1 MQHPVFYHVFP
12 KTKFMNKIILS
23 VVCMAVSLFSFAQ
36 NKMINDPNAQSRTAT
51 GFHAVKI
58 SHGIDLYLSQGNEEA
73 VAVSASNTNYRDKIK
88 TEVENGVLKIYL
100 ENEHGFSWNSGNHK
114 LKAYVSFKMLDE
126 LTASGGSDVFF
137 ESEIAVEKLNIN
149 LSGGSDLKK
158 GLVKINDLSLNQSG
172 GSDVNLSG
180 TVINLKVVASGGSDL
195 KGFDLV
201 TDICDVQAS
210 GGSDTHITV
219 NKELNI
225 NASGGS
231 DVHYRGNGVVK
242 ELRSSGSSSV
252 SKRS

>member
-1 MQHPVFYHVFP
+1 MQHLFINDVFIKLLIITFP
-12 KTKFMNKIILS
+12 KTNVMSKILLS
-23 VVCMAVSLFSFAQ
+23 VFCMAVSLFSFAQ
-36 NKMINDPNAQSRTAT
+36 NKTINDPNAQSRTAA

-58 SHGIDLYLSQGNEEA
+58 SHGIDLYITQGNEEA
-73 VAVSASNTNYRDKIK
+73 VAVSASSTNYRDKIK

-100 ENEHGFSWNSGNHK
+100 ENENGFSWSSGNHK

-149 LSGGSDLKK
+149 LSGGSDLKR
-158 GLVKINDLSLNQSG
+158 GSVKIN
-172 GSDVNLSG
+172 
-180 TVINLKVVASGGSDL
+180 
-195 KGFDLV
+195 DLV

-231 DVHYRGNGVVK
+231 DVYYKGNAVVK

-252 SKRS
+252 SKRG

>member
-1 MQHPVFYHVFP
+1 MR
-12 KTKFMNKIILS
+12 KILLS
-23 VVCMAVSLFSFAQ
+23 AAFIAIGLFSFAQ
-36 NKMINDPNAQSRTAT
+36 NKTINDPNAQSRTAT

-58 SHGIDLYLSQGNEEA
+58 SHGIDLYLTQGNEEA
-73 VAVSASNTNYRDKIK
+73 VAVSASSTNYRNKIK

-100 ENEHGFSWNSGNHK
+100 ENEHGFSWNTGNHK
-114 LKAYVSFKMLDE
+114 LKAYVSFKILDE

-137 ESEIAVEKLNIN
+137 ESEIAVEKLNID
-149 LSGGSDLKK
+149 LSGGSDLKEGK
-158 GLVKINDLSLNQSG
+158 VKINDLSLHQSG
-172 GSDVNLSG
+172 GSDVNISG
-180 TVINLKVVASGGSDL
+180 TVTNLKVVATGGSDL
-195 KGFDLV
+195 KGYDLV

-231 DVHYRGNGVVK
+231 DVHYKGTGVVK

-252 SKRS
+252 SKRG